1 MSIKTVIISALLACQ
16 AMATPLMA
24 GRAAPPSAR
33 DVVQIDVLP
42 GWRAED
48 GKHMAALRIRLA
60 DGWKTYWRA
69 PGDAGIPPSLNW
81 KGSGNLAGV
90 AFHWPVPDVFDA
102 GGMRTIGYAHEL
114 ILPMT
119 LVSKDPGQPISLK
132 GKVHL
137 GVCQDVCMPMDAAV
151 SVTLPADGR
160 QAVGSI
166 KRALR
171 RRPDTAREAGVTGA
185 TCAVEP
191 IKDGLRVT
199 FNLTLPKL
207 GPNEAVVV
215 ETGDPSIWVSE
226 VMTKRSG
233 KVLTTVA
240 DMVPGNRKPFLL
252 NRADM
257 RMTVLSAGR
266 GVDIRGCTGG

>member
-1 MSIKTVIISALLACQ
+1 MSIKTVIISAVLACQ
-16 AMATPLMA
+16 AMTLPAMA
-24 GRAAPPSAR
+24 GRAAPRSAGE
-33 DVVQIDVLP
+33 VVQVDVLP
-42 GWRAED
+42 GWRKAD
-48 GKHMAALRIRLA
+48 GTHMAALRIRLA

-81 KGSGNLAGV
+81 QGSGNLAGV
-90 AFHWPVPDVFDA
+90 AFHWPVPDIFEA
-102 GGMRTIGYAHEL
+102 GGVRTIGYAREL
-114 ILPMT
+114 VLPMT
-119 LVSKDPGQPISLK
+119 LMPKQVGQPISLK
-132 GKVHL
+132 GRLHL
-137 GVCQDVCMPMDAAV
+137 GVCRDVCMPMDAAV
-151 SVTLPADGR
+151 SVNLPVEGQ

-171 RRPDTAREAGVTGA
+171 QRPDTAREAGVRHA

-191 IKDGLRVT
+191 TKDGLRVT
-199 FNLTLPKL
+199 FNLTLPRV
-207 GPNEAVVV
+207 GPNEAVVI

-226 VMTKRSG
+226 VMTKRTG

-257 RMTVLSAGR
+257 RMTVLAAGR

>member
-1 MSIKTVIISALLACQ
+1 MKIKTVILSATLAFQ
-16 AMATPLMA
+16 AMVVPLMA

-33 DVVQIDVLP
+33 EVVQVDVLP
-42 GWRAED
+42 GWRAAD

-60 DGWKTYWRA
+60 NGWKTYWRA

-90 AFHWPVPDVFDA
+90 TFHWPVPDVFDA

-137 GVCQDVCMPMDAAV
+137 GACQDVCMPMDALV
-151 SVTLPADGR
+151 SVTLPVDGR
-160 QAVGSI
+160 QGVGSI

-171 RRPDTAREAGVTGA
+171 QRPDTAREAGVTRA

-191 IKDGLRVT
+191 LKDGLRVT
-199 FNLTLPKL
+199 FNLTLPEV

-240 DMVPGNRKPFLL
+240 DMVPGNRKPFVL
-252 NRADM
+252 NRANM
-257 RMTVLSAGR
+257 RMTVLAAGR